1 MNLNNE
7 NETSWAQIDIAER
20 NIVDSM
26 PYMSFRISIYKSK
39 VSATQT
45 EGRYYY
51 APKHLLIHDSARYLQ
66 ATRLNGFKHEM
77 RFEIEMWDEQMQTMV
92 VNYLRSRKSNTK
104 DPTIQSCNVRV
115 APFEQVKLVA
125 SEPCNGFKVPTEWTL
140 IGQSPQKV
148 SFSLT
153 CDSESIAKEL
163 IEDARQ
169 HPESFRHFKLLL
181 RLNSQ
186 DARRQE
192 IVIRIEN
199 ILSGNMMATLR
210 QRFRNQ
216 VLLTAE
222 NEEKLVKESTT
233 RVLAETF
240 SNLDT
245 TQPQVETEISN
256 KIASMIISSRETIS
270 DEKSEMWNSVLWNDD
285 NYRPDKLTTYLNK
298 AYSKMDN
305 EKKRDFKNAFTNTN
319 KVNFSAK
326 LGSLKIGNADFDF
339 SRTGSQ
345 TSLNFQKFCTEIKD
359 HLELTGEIFIPKPLT
374 NLARINLVQLRDTQ
388 SYREER
394 VRVQYYTG
402 ILATAI
408 NVRDINENSDSSG
421 NADTSMQQPI
431 TIERDEF
438 RDRSITK
445 SSHACRKIYTIY

>member
-51 APKHLLIHDSARYLQ
+51 APKYLLIHDSARYLQ
-66 ATRLNGFKHEM
+66 ATRLNGNKHQM
-77 RFEIEMWDEQMQTMV
+77 QFEIEMWDEQLQTMV
-92 VNYLRSRKSNTK
+92 VNYLRSRASNTN

-115 APFEQVKLVA
+115 VPFEQVKLVA
-125 SEPCNGFKVPTEWTL
+125 SEPCNGFKVPTDWAL

-233 RVLAETF
+233 QVLAETF

-305 EKKRDFKNAFTNTN
+305 EKKRDFLSNFEKTN
-319 KVNFSAK
+319 KGNFSAK
-326 LGSLKIGNADFDF
+326 IGWLKISNADFDF

-345 TSLNFQKFCTEIKD
+345 KSSNFEKFCEEIKN
-359 HLELTGEIFIPKPLT
+359 HVQLTGEIFTPKPLT
-374 NLARINLVQLRDTQ
+374 NLARINLVELKDSQ

-402 ILATAI
+402 ILVTAI
-408 NVRDINENSDSSG
+408 NVRDTDQDADSLKSKVRFLILEATINW
-421 NADTSMQQPI
+421 
-431 TIERDEF
+431 F
-438 RDRSITK
+438 
-445 SSHACRKIYTIY
+445 